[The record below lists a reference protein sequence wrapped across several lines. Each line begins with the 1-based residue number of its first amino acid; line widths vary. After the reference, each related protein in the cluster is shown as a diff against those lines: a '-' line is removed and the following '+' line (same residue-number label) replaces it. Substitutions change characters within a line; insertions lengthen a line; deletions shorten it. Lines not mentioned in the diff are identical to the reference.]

1 MKKKFINGLLLVAL
15 FVGFT
20 GSMVSCKDYDD
31 EKVVSLEGKLA
42 DTETSLRDAL
52 EAQKQAL
59 EGQIK
64 QLQDAL
70 NDCKE
75 TCSTFRTT
83 ITEKLNEYLTIADWT
98 KGLNE
103 FRTELGGIYYTQDYI
118 NKTYYTKDEVD
129 NLFKSLSNYYT
140 KEEIDNLL
148 NGLRDEM
155 KKYVEISSLEQTIA
169 NMISDGKDKLTDALE
184 AYFINNKVIEE
195 YIKGLG
201 LSSEDVTRIVEA
213 ALVNVNAT
221 IADVK
226 ATADEALALAKKN
239 EGAIAAL
246 QGTVTSL
253 QGTVTSLQGT
263 VSSLEGRVSTN
274 EGNVK
279 ELQDLVKALQ
289 TTTSTLQDNLTS
301 LEGRVASLE
310 GTVKKLD
317 DSIISL
323 GEQLDKVQSTANEA
337 KATAD
342 ANSKLIANLQTNY
355 ASLSEKVSGMEGS
368 IEALKLLVNDA
379 NSEIDALKEQV
390 AADKAEADKLHR
402 EMLETI
408 SGLASGINDIQ
419 SNLGQLKNEFEANKA
434 EVKGQ
439 LDNLQE
445 NIDAANEKIAAN
457 TRSIEKLAGIFENTM
472 AKLITGIEI
481 NGSRNQLF
489 GGFNFPFDVRSN
501 VLVAF
506 HGMLDDYGVRF
517 PTTNAAYYAL
527 PELEQFDIIT
537 EKDLEMLGVEDLS
550 EVKGYVKING
560 NQYIMSRDGAEGN
573 AGKLYLTVNPTNRDF
588 TGTEFELID
597 SRNNTSVVKLS
608 DLKKSNELINFGF
621 TRGAT
626 VAEQSPNGFY
636 EAKATFKA
644 EDLEKGN
651 RLDFDLTNLKEI
663 AEDLKNI
670 DDADNLTRISTVIY
684 QNLNNMLPANAVK
697 ATWTDDLGQKS
708 VVSQYAIA
716 ATTIRPLSFAF
727 AKDISYDK
735 FPGQQRAEDFING
748 LVDKIFAAMP
758 DLSILW
764 DHFDIEKIELDEL
777 TGDLDAKFHVY
788 FNTRKIVS
796 SGPKS
801 VTISLPS
808 YTLTGIHGEKVNIV
822 PKKPEIT
829 VTITGNDA
837 EIVIEYNIE
846 AELEYMGRYT
856 TEPVENIKAQL
867 ANFLEDVNDFL
878 DSITGFTFDNIGVNI
893 TSTFNEFLQKI
904 TSNLWRFMHPNSLIR
919 PTMLLKNTTNGK
931 YAMMSESVKVPSRID
946 VTDFLLI
953 PTTYT
958 AELLSPAYKKF
969 VAVTNVFKGGES
981 AQDGNADCKSALDKA
996 NAQSR
1001 INEVIDG
1008 GFDDFIRFEGQ
1019 KGYTYEFLYTAV
1031 DYSGKVFAEK
1041 YYVKVNE

>member
-42 DTETSLRDAL
+42 DTETSLRTAL

-64 QLQDAL
+64 ALQDAL
-70 NDCKE
+70 NECME
-75 TCSTFRTT
+75 TCATFRTT
-83 ITEKLNEYLTIADWT
+83 INEKLKEYLTIADWT
-98 KGLNE
+98 QGLNE

-169 NMISDGKDKLTDALE
+169 NMLFDGKDKLTDALE

-221 IADVK
+221 IAEVK

-239 EGAIAAL
+239 EGAIAEL
-246 QGTVTSL
+246 QNTVTN
-253 QGTVTSLQGT
+253 LQGT
-263 VSSLEGRVSTN
+263 VSSLEGRVTTI
-274 EGNVK
+274 EGDVTTIKGNVK
-279 ELQDLVKALQ
+279 ELQDLVTALQ
-289 TTTSTLQDNLTS
+289 NTTTTLQSNLTS
-301 LEGRVASLE
+301 LEGRVTKLE
-310 GTVKKLD
+310 GTVADLD
-317 DSIISL
+317 ASIISL

-342 ANSKLIANLQTNY
+342 ANSKLIANLQSNY
-355 ASLSEKVSGMEGS
+355 ASLSEKVDGMGGS
-368 IEALKLLVNDA
+368 IEALKSLVDDA
-379 NSEIDALKEQV
+379 NNEIDALKEQV

-408 SGLASGINDIQ
+408 SGLVGGITEIQ
-419 SNLGQLKNEFEANKA
+419 TNLGQLKNEFEAHKA
-434 EVKGQ
+434 E
-439 LDNLQE
+439 LDNLQKK
-445 NIDAANEKIAAN
+445 IDAANESIAAN
-457 TRSIEKLAGIFENTM
+457 TTKIEKLAGVFENTM

-481 NGSRNQLF
+481 NGAYNQLF
-489 GGFNFPFDVRSN
+489 GGFNLPIDVRSN

-506 HGMLDDYGVRF
+506 HGFLDDYGVRF
-517 PTTNAAYYAL
+517 PTTNPSYYAL
-527 PELEQFDIIT
+527 PEEEQFEVIT

-550 EVKGYVKING
+550 EVKGYVKLNG
-560 NQYIMSRDGAEGN
+560 NQYIIANDGAEGN

-597 SRNNTSVVKLS
+597 SRNNTSVVTLS
-608 DLKKSNELINFGF
+608 DLKKSNELINFGY
-621 TRGAT
+621 TRGAS
-626 VAEQSPNGFY
+626 VGEQSSNGFY

-644 EDLEKGN
+644 EDLNKGG
-651 RLDFDLTNLKEI
+651 RLNDLDMNEMKDVFTDLKDWENGVDLTRL
-663 AEDLKNI
+663 
-670 DDADNLTRISTVIY
+670 STVLY
-684 QNLNNMLPANAVK
+684 KNLNNILPASAVK
-697 ATWTDDLGQKS
+697 ATWNDDFGSKS
-708 VVSQYAIA
+708 VVSQYSIA
-716 ATTIRPLSFAF
+716 AASVKPFSFAF

-735 FPGQQRAEDFING
+735 FPGQQQAEDFIDG
-748 LVDKIFAAMP
+748 LCDKVFAAFP
-758 DLSILW
+758 DLSVVW

-777 TGDLDAKFHVY
+777 TNDLYATFHIY
-788 FNTRKIVS
+788 FNTRSIIS

-801 VTISLPS
+801 VTVMLPS
-808 YTLTGIHGEKVNIV
+808 YTLVGVNGEEVVIEPV
-822 PKKPEIT
+822 DPQIT

-837 EIVIEYNIE
+837 EIIVKYNIE
-846 AELEYMGRYT
+846 AELEYMGRYC
-856 TEPVENIKAQL
+856 TEPVDNIKAQL
-867 ANFLEDVNDFL
+867 SDFL
-878 DSITGFTFDNIGVNI
+878 DDVNKFIDDIIGFTFDGVGDVI
-893 TSTFNEFLQKI
+893 TSTFSEYMDKI
-904 TSNLWRFMHPNSLIR
+904 NSHLWRFRNPNSLLQ
-919 PTMLLKNTTNGK
+919 PVLLVKSDGK
-931 YAMMSESVKVPSRID
+931 YALTSNSKNIPACVKN
-946 VTDFLLI
+946 TKFLLA

-958 AELLSPAYKKF
+958 AEMLSPAYKKF
-969 VAVTNVFKGGES
+969 IAVTNVFKEGTN
-981 AQDGNADCKSALDKA
+981 AQDGNADCKSVLDAA

-1008 GFDDFIRFEGQ
+1008 GFDSFIDFEGK

-1031 DYSGKVFAEK
+1031 DYAGKVFAK
-1041 YYVKVNE
+1041 KFYVKVSE